1 MKKQLASLFFA
12 LIIACASGNAQG
24 KLTID
29 QVYKVSLRSSGPV
42 VEKEQIKGYYF
53 LYQSDKIDKKTN
65 EYTLQLVDE
74 NLNKLTDFKFEDSR
88 DIVLLESTYNGS
100 NIAFLFYNDK
110 ENTLDYRFY
119 NLDGKKSFTYSK
131 VLDKKSEAYFKL
143 ALQQS
148 TAEEAE
154 NQNLF
159 DIPGKGFISVT
170 PLRENKKYTYDVN
183 FYSSE
188 KRRTW
193 TYNPLE
199 DGKFTNAAY
208 LGANDS
214 VALIEVMSKEK
225 LMSKDIESTILGIS
239 LATGR
244 KVFEARTQD
253 GAQQLLPMSITPL
266 RGSSDFL
273 VVGLYYAGGDRL
285 MRDNSEGLGIWQMN
299 NKGKIV
305 KSKYMSWEKDMSK
318 FLKVD
323 QKGRVSELGYV
334 YIHRL
339 MQTEDGKMFAIG
351 EGYKKVADGVGI
363 AMNVLS
369 GSYSAGMSKLKIN
382 DMLLLELSP
391 NFELTN
397 AKIYEKRKNNFSL
410 STGSDFATP
419 HTLAVVA
426 KAYGAFDYT
435 YTQMGQNSASFV
447 SAYTDYEKS
456 KGYKGMT
463 FNSISYYEG
472 KITTDKINLKTDATR
487 MQVLPA
493 KPGSILL
500 MEYFKKEKR
509 LELRMEKL
517 N

>member
-1 MKKQLASLFFA
+1 
-12 LIIACASGNAQG
+12 
-24 KLTID
+24 
-29 QVYKVSLRSSGPV
+29 
-42 VEKEQIKGYYF
+42 
-53 LYQSDKIDKKTN
+53 
-65 EYTLQLVDE
+65 
-74 NLNKLTDFKFEDSR
+74 
-88 DIVLLESTYNGS
+88 
-100 NIAFLFYNDK
+100 
-110 ENTLDYRFY
+110 
-119 NLDGKKSFTYSK
+119 
-131 VLDKKSEAYFKL
+131 
-143 ALQQS
+143 
-148 TAEEAE
+148 
-154 NQNLF
+154 
-159 DIPGKGFISVT
+159 
-170 PLRENKKYTYDVN
+170 
-183 FYSSE
+183 
-188 KRRTW
+188 
-193 TYNPLE
+193 
-199 DGKFTNAAY
+199 
-208 LGANDS
+208 
-214 VALIEVMSKEK
+214 
-225 LMSKDIESTILGIS
+225 
-239 LATGR
+239 
-244 KVFEARTQD
+244 
-253 GAQQLLPMSITPL
+253 
-266 RGSSDFL
+266 
-273 VVGLYYAGGDRL
+273 
-285 MRDNSEGLGIWQMN
+285 
-299 NKGKIV
+299 
-305 KSKYMSWEKDMSK
+305 MSWEKDMSK

-397 AKIYEKRKNNFSL
+397 AKIYEKRNNNFSL

-463 FNSISYYEG
+463 FNSISYYDG